1 MLPKKTVPGQ
11 QSFADVLKKTIEEK
25 EKEKKE
31 ENEEEEEEEEEV
43 ITLGDSTTS
52 DGPSS
57 ESYVPSDSVSNP
69 LGDSELVRDKGKG
82 TSSWK
87 MRSMKEE
94 EEEEEEEEKRKK
106 KGVTGGEKRVMS
118 SPGSADKK
126 RAEHA
131 KKQKEGGDDDD
142 NDDDDDDD
150 SEGDAPTKD
159 LRMEMARAKSDVSKT
174 PLKSVASARAVAPKA
189 KTGKRTKSET
199 MEPTTMMNVW
209 NKNQVSALIDCLIR
223 TLYLQFGTATGGDV
237 DQAAIKKYRKS
248 NRSLMP
254 LVKVE
259 SLNNPL
265 TRERIFQSNT
275 AIEDKWKNVM
285 KAVNK
290 KTSHSKKILASKIFA
305 TPKEDFESITDDM
318 QKFIE
323 CITMMN
329 VFNCFPTTTALSE
342 EAPLKT
348 LFKGDEGSAWK
359 SLAERAKA
367 YDSKRSDDWWD
378 RVHIAKKIYT
388 ILDQQYAGG
397 LKLNTSGYNSEQQKS
412 QKMATFVDAAVHEE
426 SQRENMVDVF
436 SRAKKVVQRYEESAN
451 NKAELFNEAIAL
463 KEECMKYV
471 FNVYKQKDAN
481 VEETRKELDRL
492 VENPSADAGGSDS
505 EDKSFDDW
513 VDERAIELWQHWAF
527 GGGEKNENLAAF
539 FEHYVK
545 MRERNRPSSDE
556 E

>member
-1 MLPKKTVPGQ
+1 M
-11 QSFADVLKKTIEEK
+11 E
-25 EKEKKE
+25 
-31 ENEEEEEEEEEV
+31 
-43 ITLGDSTTS
+43 TT
-52 DGPSS
+52 
-57 ESYVPSDSVSNP
+57 
-69 LGDSELVRDKGKG
+69 
-82 TSSWK
+82 T
-87 MRSMKEE
+87 
-94 EEEEEEEEKRKK
+94 
-106 KGVTGGEKRVMS
+106 
-118 SPGSADKK
+118 
-126 RAEHA
+126 
-131 KKQKEGGDDDD
+131 
-142 NDDDDDDD
+142 
-150 SEGDAPTKD
+150 
-159 LRMEMARAKSDVSKT
+159 
-174 PLKSVASARAVAPKA
+174 
-189 KTGKRTKSET
+189 
-199 MEPTTMMNVW
+199 MNVW

-237 DQAAIKKYRKS
+237 DHEAIKKYRKS

-265 TRERIFQSNT
+265 TRERIFQTNT

-290 KTSHSKKILASKIFA
+290 KTSHSKYILASKIFA
-305 TPKEDFESITDDM
+305 TTKEDFESITDDM

-367 YDSKRSDDWWD
+367 YVSKRSDDWWD
-378 RVHIAKKIYT
+378 RVHIAKTEFYT

-397 LKLNTSGYNSEQQKS
+397 LKLNTPGYNSEQQKS

-436 SRAKKVVQRYEESAN
+436 SRAKKVVQQYEESAN
-451 NKAELFNEAIAL
+451 NKAELFKDAIAL
-463 KEECMKYV
+463 KKECMKYV
-471 FNVYKQKDAN
+471 FNVYEQKDAN

>member
-87 MRSMKEE
+87 MRSMKE

-290 KTSHSKKILASKIFA
+290 KTSHSKYILASKIFA
-305 TPKEDFESITDDM
+305 TTKEDFESITDDM

-329 VFNCFPTTTALSE
+329 VFKCFPTTTALSE

>member
-1 MLPKKTVPGQ
+1 
-11 QSFADVLKKTIEEK
+11 
-25 EKEKKE
+25 
-31 ENEEEEEEEEEV
+31 
-43 ITLGDSTTS
+43 
-52 DGPSS
+52 
-57 ESYVPSDSVSNP
+57 
-69 LGDSELVRDKGKG
+69 
-82 TSSWK
+82 
-87 MRSMKEE
+87 
-94 EEEEEEEEKRKK
+94 
-106 KGVTGGEKRVMS
+106 
-118 SPGSADKK
+118 
-126 RAEHA
+126 
-131 KKQKEGGDDDD
+131 
-142 NDDDDDDD
+142 
-150 SEGDAPTKD
+150 
-159 LRMEMARAKSDVSKT
+159 
-174 PLKSVASARAVAPKA
+174 
-189 KTGKRTKSET
+189 
-199 MEPTTMMNVW
+199 MNVW
-209 NKNQVSALIDCLIR
+209 NTNQVSALIDCLIR

-237 DQAAIKKYRKS
+237 DHEAIEKYRKS
-248 NRSLMP
+248 NTSLMP

-285 KAVNK
+285 KAVN
-290 KTSHSKKILASKIFA
+290 TSDSEKILAIKIFA
-305 TPKEDFESITDDM
+305 TTKEDFESITDDRK
-318 QKFIE
+318 KFKE

-329 VFNCFPTTTALSE
+329 VFNCFPTSTELSE

-367 YDSKRSDDWWD
+367 YDSERSDDWWD
-378 RVHIAKKIYT
+378 RVPIAKKEFYT

-397 LKLNTSGYNSEQQKS
+397 RKQGTPGYASEEQKS

-451 NKAELFNEAIAL
+451 NKAELFKDAIAL
-463 KEECMKYV
+463 KKECMKYV
-471 FNVYKQKDAN
+471 FNVYEQKERN

>member
-1 MLPKKTVPGQ
+1 M
-11 QSFADVLKKTIEEK
+11 
-25 EKEKKE
+25 
-31 ENEEEEEEEEEV
+31 
-43 ITLGDSTTS
+43 LGDSTTS
-52 DGPSS
+52 DGQSS

-69 LGDSELVRDKGKG
+69 LGDSELVRDKG

-87 MRSMKEE
+87 MRSMKE

-106 KGVTGGEKRVMS
+106 KGVTGGEKRVML

-174 PLKSVASARAVAPKA
+174 PSKSVASARAVAPKA

-199 MEPTTMMNVW
+199 METTTMNVW
-209 NKNQVSALIDCLIR
+209 NTNQVSALIDCLIR

-237 DQAAIKKYRKS
+237 DHEAIEKYRKS

-275 AIEDKWKNVM
+275 AIESKWNNVM
-285 KAVNK
+285 NAVN
-290 KTSHSKKILASKIFA
+290 TFNSEKILAIKIFA
-305 TPKEDFESITDDM
+305 TTKEGFESITDDM
-318 QKFIE
+318 KKFKE

-329 VFNCFPTTTALSE
+329 VFNCFPTSTELSE
-342 EAPLKT
+342 EAPLKRV
-348 LFKGDEGSAWK
+348 FEGDEGSAWK

-367 YDSKRSDDWWD
+367 YDSERSDDWWD

-397 LKLNTSGYNSEQQKS
+397 LKRNTPGYASEQQKS
-412 QKMATFVDAAVHEE
+412 HKMATFVDAAVHEE

-451 NKAELFNEAIAL
+451 NKAKLFNEAIAL

-481 VEETRKELDRL
+481 VEKTRKELDRL

>member
-1 MLPKKTVPGQ
+1 MPPKKTVPGQ

-31 ENEEEEEEEEEV
+31 ENEEEEEEEEKEEEV
-43 ITLGDSTTS
+43 IMLGDSTTS
-52 DGPSS
+52 DGQSS

-69 LGDSELVRDKGKG
+69 LGDSELVRDKG
-82 TSSWK
+82 TLSWK

-94 EEEEEEEEKRKK
+94 EEEEEEEKRKK
-106 KGVTGGEKRVMS
+106 KGLTGGEKRVMS

-131 KKQKEGGDDDD
+131 KKQKEGGGDDD
-142 NDDDDDDD
+142 NDDDDDDDD

-159 LRMEMARAKSDVSKT
+159 LRMEMARANSDVSKT

-237 DQAAIKKYRKS
+237 DHEAIEKYRKS

-285 KAVNK
+285 KAVN
-290 KTSHSKKILASKIFA
+290 TSDSEKILAIKIFA
-305 TPKEDFESITDDM
+305 TTKEDFESITDDRK
-318 QKFIE
+318 KFKE

-329 VFNCFPTTTALSE
+329 VFNCFPTSTELSE

-359 SLAERAKA
+359 SLAERAKV

-388 ILDQQYAGG
+388 ILDQPYAGG
-397 LKLNTSGYNSEQQKS
+397 RKKNTLGYNSEQQKS

-451 NKAELFNEAIAL
+451 NKAELFKDAIAL
-463 KEECMKYV
+463 KKECMKYV

-481 VEETRKELDRL
+481 VEKTRKELDRL

-527 GGGEKNENLAAF
+527 GGGEENENLAEF